1 MDIIELLNV
10 KTKKDLLEL
19 LKKHSIK
26 YKKRFGETSF
36 KANINTYDFTIYTY
50 IQGKSVNTF
59 RIVMDNKK
67 YDYDVMVQ
75 NMLALKDNFVSLF
88 GKPKM
93 DNTNHLNKNNI
104 SINFVTESLS
114 LSITC
119 NNFNEYGSMPYA
131 AIFVSDTNQILNKV
145 HNQRSF
151 SILGLWIP
159 SFIGGFVWGLVMYL
173 SMGAKYGYNINNFII
188 WMCGGLFFGVAFG
201 TFFSIFGVVNNDVIK
216 KGKVKKEQVIK
227 QFSLENKNDLFNG
240 RIFTYNSSSP
250 HSLKQRMNLAILE
263 ITDVNVI
270 VYSIIKKKETIL
282 KTPIKSAYFQ
292 LLTRRNLNF
301 NRGNDIYLFSFDDI
315 TKYDELDNKLFDK
328 LINKEKYNILFKRLK
343 EVTLEFNPYQI
354 YESNDNTCLDDKI
367 SDVTK
372 ALLLNEHIKQADFQ
386 EIIYIIFD
394 YDRYYAESLVDLYF
408 DVYDKVANE
417 K

>member
-26 YKKRFGETSF
+26 YKKRFGEISF

-131 AIFVSDTNQILNKV
+131 AIFVSDTNQKLNKV

-201 TFFSIFGVVNNDVIK
+201 VLFSIFGGVNNDVIK
-216 KGKVKKEQVIK
+216 KGKAKKEQVIK

-250 HSLKQRMNLAILE
+250 HSLKQRMDLAILE

-315 TKYDELDNKLFDK
+315 TKYNELDNKLFDK

-343 EVTLEFNPYQI
+343 EVTLEYNPYQI
-354 YESNDNTCLDDKI
+354 YETNDNTCLDDKI

-372 ALLLNEHIKQADFQ
+372 ALLLKEHIKQADFQ

-394 YDRYYAESLVDLYF
+394 YDRYYVESLVNLYF

>member
-26 YKKRFGETSF
+26 YKKRFGEISF

-131 AIFVSDTNQILNKV
+131 AIFVSDTNQKLNKV

-159 SFIGGFVWGLVMYL
+159 SFIGGFVWGLVIYL

-201 TFFSIFGVVNNDVIK
+201 VLFSIFGGVNNDVIK

-250 HSLKQRMNLAILE
+250 HSLKQRMDLAILE

-301 NRGNDIYLFSFDDI
+301 NRENDIYLFSFDDI

-343 EVTLEFNPYQI
+343 EVTLEYNPYQI

-386 EIIYIIFD
+386 EIIYIFLIMID
-394 YDRYYAESLVDLYF
+394 IMR
-408 DVYDKVANE
+408 NR
-417 K
+417 

>member
-1 MDIIELLNV
+1 
-10 KTKKDLLEL
+10 
-19 LKKHSIK
+19 
-26 YKKRFGETSF
+26 
-36 KANINTYDFTIYTY
+36 
-50 IQGKSVNTF
+50 
-59 RIVMDNKK
+59 MDNKK

-131 AIFVSDTNQILNKV
+131 AIFVSDTNQKLNKV

-201 TFFSIFGVVNNDVIK
+201 VLFSIFGGVNNDIIK

-250 HSLKQRMNLAILE
+250 HSLKQRMDLAILE

-315 TKYDELDNKLFDK
+315 TKYNELDNKLFDK

-343 EVTLEFNPYQI
+343 EVTLEYNPYQI

-372 ALLLNEHIKQADFQ
+372 ALLLKEHIKQADFQ
-386 EIIYIIFD
+386 EIIYVIFD
-394 YDRYYAESLVDLYF
+394 YDRYYAESLVNLYF
-408 DVYDKVANE
+408 DVYDKVVNE

>member
-1 MDIIELLNV
+1 
-10 KTKKDLLEL
+10 
-19 LKKHSIK
+19 
-26 YKKRFGETSF
+26 
-36 KANINTYDFTIYTY
+36 
-50 IQGKSVNTF
+50 
-59 RIVMDNKK
+59 MDNKK

-131 AIFVSDTNQILNKV
+131 AIFVSDTNQKLNKV

-201 TFFSIFGVVNNDVIK
+201 VLFSIFGGVNNDIIK

-240 RIFTYNSSSP
+240 RIFTYNSSAP
-250 HSLKQRMNLAILE
+250 HSLKQRMDLAILE

-343 EVTLEFNPYQI
+343 EVTLEYNPYQI

-372 ALLLNEHIKQADFQ
+372 ALLLKEHIKQADFQ

-408 DVYDKVANE
+408 DVYDKVVNE

>member
-26 YKKRFGETSF
+26 YKKRFGEISF

-67 YDYDVMVQ
+67 YDYDMMVQ

-131 AIFVSDTNQILNKV
+131 AIFVSDTNQKLNKV

-201 TFFSIFGVVNNDVIK
+201 VLFSIFGGVNNDIIK

-250 HSLKQRMNLAILE
+250 HSLKQRMDLAILE

-315 TKYDELDNKLFDK
+315 TKYNELDNKLFDK

-343 EVTLEFNPYQI
+343 EVTLEYNPYQI

-372 ALLLNEHIKQADFQ
+372 ALLLKEHIKQADFQ
-386 EIIYIIFD
+386 EIIYVIFD

>member
-26 YKKRFGETSF
+26 YKKRFGEISF

-131 AIFVSDTNQILNKV
+131 AIFVSDTNQKLNKV

-201 TFFSIFGVVNNDVIK
+201 VLFSIFGGVNNDVIK

-250 HSLKQRMNLAILE
+250 HSLKQRMDLAILE

-301 NRGNDIYLFSFDDI
+301 NRENDIYLFSFDDI
-315 TKYDELDNKLFDK
+315 TKYDELDIKLFVK
-328 LINKEKYNILFKRLK
+328 LINKDKYHILFKRFK
-343 EVTLEFNPYQI
+343 EVTLEYNPYQI

>member
-26 YKKRFGETSF
+26 YKKRFGEISF

-131 AIFVSDTNQILNKV
+131 AIFVSDTNQKLNKV

-159 SFIGGFVWGLVMYL
+159 SFIGGFVWGLVIYL

-201 TFFSIFGVVNNDVIK
+201 VLFSIFGGVNNDVIK

-250 HSLKQRMNLAILE
+250 HSLKQRMDLAILE

-301 NRGNDIYLFSFDDI
+301 NRENDIYLFSFDDI

-343 EVTLEFNPYQI
+343 EVTLEYNPYQI